1 MNDVKKAM
9 DNAVYAFKNVEIAKH
24 YDCST
29 SFRDKK
35 TGKNGMEI
43 AFKGDF
49 SITPVQILSAAIVA
63 ACMCVALSLKK
74 KCSKK

>member
-1 MNDVKKAM
+1 MSDIKKTM

-35 TGKNGMEI
+35 TGKHGMEI

-49 SITPVQILSAAIVA
+49 SITPIQILAVGIVA
-63 ACMCVALSLKK
+63 ACVCAGCAIKK
-74 KCSKK
+74 KLGK